1 MKHACRI
8 KHQSKRGRLAWF
20 GERPELRGEVKLVE
34 AERESELAEGIVLPD
49 KEGEWF
55 SRRAVPEAEHT
66 CQPHDYSLNL
76 IPI

>member
-1 MKHACRI
+1 M
-8 KHQSKRGRLAWF
+8 
-20 GERPELRGEVKLVE
+20 RGEVKLVE

-66 CQPHDYSLNL
+66 FEPHDYSLNL